1 MRIKTRTQAIALIA
15 DDAHTQLMIHR
26 VFLVAAILYLIYV
39 TIAFAGGCPS
49 AGNNTPMGQ
58 VLCTVVNFMYGNLG
72 RGLATL
78 AVITLG
84 VGALLGKVSWGMAVT
99 VGIGIAVMFNAEA
112 ITGMMLGCGSSAN
125 FCP

>member
-1 MRIKTRTQAIALIA
+1 
-15 DDAHTQLMIHR
+15 
-26 VFLVAAILYLIYV
+26 
-39 TIAFAGGCPS
+39 
-49 AGNNTPMGQ
+49 
-58 VLCTVVNFMYGNLG
+58 MYGNLG

>member
-1 MRIKTRTQAIALIA
+1 MKQKNNALA
-15 DDAHTQLMIHR
+15 LTARHDDAMTHMNR
-26 VFLVAAILYLIYV
+26 AFLAAVLIY
-39 TIAFAGGCPS
+39 FAYCSLAMAGCPS

-99 VGIGIAVMFNAEA
+99 VGVGIAVMFNAEK
-112 ITGMMLGCGSSAN
+112 ITALMLGCGSAD